1 MAIVQTQLKINGI
14 DYIYTKSDAN
24 RYICRDG
31 YQFEDAYDKVSFGRT
46 YTEGDLIVHEPTDSE
61 ILAILL
67 GEGDEE

>member
-46 YTEGDLIVHEPTDSE
+46 YTEGDLIVHDPTSE
-61 ILAILL
+61 EALDFLFG
-67 GEGDEE
+67 GEA

>member
-14 DYIYTKSDAN
+14 DYIYTKSDEG

-46 YTEGDLIVHEPTDSE
+46 YTEGDLIVHDPTAEEALDF
-61 ILAILL
+61 LF
-67 GEGDEE
+67 GGDE